1 MYQLSKNIYLTIILS
16 RVLFL
21 IMGPHWRL
29 LGAGVHLLEHLL
41 AVQPTPVGTKNIVAA
56 ANRAAI

>member
-1 MYQLSKNIYLTIILS
+1 MLNKS